1 MNYPSM
7 DKGQLINEINSLQEQ
22 IAELKKDKFHRDF
35 LTSIIE
41 HLPIPVAILAINQQG
56 DETRYIYEF
65 ANEAVAKL
73 NSKPVLEHLGHTL
86 EEVLGNHEVVAGIK
100 ANFKTVIE
108 SGETSRRKI
117 DIPIDGQMRRL
128 IEYHFPISQQGK
140 VLAVGATLI
149 DITELSDALKEAQQ
163 ANQAKSDFL
172 SQMSHEL
179 RTPMNAI
186 MGFAQLLRNQGKRGA
201 FNEKH
206 QSSIG
211 HILNSGKHLLDI
223 IDDILDLSGIEA
235 GRLNLEIEPVSL
247 TKVLHETR
255 QIMDGIASKNDIAIL
270 VQDSLQFQKI
280 IQADERRMIQ
290 VLLNLVSNAVKYNR
304 VGGTVLLFCQAIEGN
319 KIRISVQDS
328 GQGISADQ
336 QPNLFQPFDRLGRS
350 NGPVA
355 GTGIGLLIS
364 KKIIE
369 AMSGAI
375 GFKSEEGKGSC
386 FWVDIPLAGARE
398 NAAMQEQYNQVS
410 NNATKTLLYVE
421 DNPSDIQLMELILER
436 ELPGFR
442 LILAPNAEL
451 GLEQA
456 LNHTPDVIIL
466 DIRLPGMSGLELM
479 TKLKS
484 LNYAKHDKIIA
495 LTAEATKGDK
505 KAGIEAGFQDYLTK
519 PIDIEKLVSTIKNLA
534 S

>member
-1 MNYPSM
+1 MNHQSM
-7 DKGQLINEINSLQEQ
+7 DKDQLISEIIGLQDQ
-22 IAELKKDKFHRDF
+22 VAELKKDKFHRGF
-35 LTSIIE
+35 LSSIIE
-41 HLPIPVAILAINQQG
+41 HLPIPVAILTIKEQG
-56 DETRYIYEF
+56 GETSYVYEF

-73 NSKPVLEHLGHTL
+73 NGKMVSQHLGHTL
-86 EEVLGNHEVVAGIK
+86 EEVLGNHEAVAGIK

-117 DIPIDGQMRRL
+117 DIPIDGKVRHL
-128 IEYHFPISQQGK
+128 IEYHFPVSQQGK

-149 DITELSDALKEAQQ
+149 DITELTDALKEAQE

-186 MGFAQLLRNQGKRGA
+186 MGFAQLLRNQGQRGA

-211 HILNSGKHLLDI
+211 HILNSGKHLLGI

-247 TKVLHETR
+247 AKVLHETR

-270 VQDSLQFQKI
+270 VQDHLQFQKV

-304 VGGTVLLFCQAIEGN
+304 VGGTVLLFCETINGN
-319 KIRISVQDS
+319 KLRISVQDS
-328 GQGISADQ
+328 GLGISAKEQ
-336 QPNLFQPFDRLGRS
+336 NNLFQPFERLGRA

-364 KKIIE
+364 KKIME
-369 AMSGAI
+369 AMKGAI
-375 GFKSEEGKGSC
+375 GFKSEEGVGSC
-386 FWVDIPLAGARE
+386 FWVDIPLAEPNGNE
-398 NAAMQEQYNQVS
+398 AMQGEYNQVP
-410 NNATKTLLYVE
+410 NQATKTLLYVE
-421 DNPSDIQLMELILER
+421 DNPNDIQLMELIVER
-436 ELPGFR
+436 ELPDYR
-442 LILAPNAEL
+442 LILAPSAEL

-456 LNHTPDVIIL
+456 LNHTPDVIVL
-466 DIRLPGMSGLELM
+466 DIRLPGMSGLELL
-479 TKLKS
+479 KELKS
-484 LNYAKHDKIIA
+484 LNFPKQGKIIA
-495 LTAEATKGDK
+495 LTAEATRSDK
-505 KAGIEAGFQDYLTK
+505 KAGLEAGFHAYLTK
-519 PIDIEKLVSTIKNLA
+519 PIDIENLVSTINNLV

>member
-1 MNYPSM
+1 MNY
-7 DKGQLINEINSLQEQ
+7 QLN
-22 IAELKKDKFHRDF
+22 KDKFHRGF
-35 LTSIIE
+35 LSSIIE
-41 HLPIPVAILAINQQG
+41 HLPIPVAILSINQQG
-56 DETRYIYEF
+56 DETRYVYEF
-65 ANEAVAKL
+65 ANAAVAKL
-73 NSKPVLEHLGHTL
+73 NGKPVSQHLGHTL

-100 ANFKTVIE
+100 ANFKIVIE
-108 SGETSRRKI
+108 SGETSNRTI

-206 QSSIG
+206 QGSIG
-211 HILNSGKHLLDI
+211 HILNSGKHLLGI

-270 VQDSLQFQKI
+270 VQDSLQFQKV

-290 VLLNLVSNAVKYNR
+290 VLLNLVSNAIKYNR

-319 KIRISVQDS
+319 KLRISVQDS
-328 GQGISADQ
+328 GLGISASQ
-336 QPNLFQPFDRLGRS
+336 QPNMFQPFERLGRS

-369 AMSGAI
+369 AMNGAI
-375 GFKSEEGKGSC
+375 AFKSEEGKGSC
-386 FWVDIPLAGARE
+386 FWVDIPLAESSGNEALQGE
-398 NAAMQEQYNQVS
+398 YTQASNQ
-410 NNATKTLLYVE
+410 ATKTLLYVE
-421 DNPSDIQLMELILER
+421 DNPCDIQLMELILER
-436 ELPGFR
+436 ELPDFR

-466 DIRLPGMSGLELM
+466 DIRLPGMSGLELLL
-479 TKLKS
+479 KLKS
-484 LNYAKHDKIIA
+484 LNYSKQDKIIA
-495 LTAEATKGDK
+495 LTAEATRSDK
-505 KAGIEAGFQDYLTK
+505 KAGLEAGFHAYLTK
-519 PIDIEKLVSTIKNLA
+519 PLDIENLVSTINHLA

>member
-1 MNYPSM
+1 MNYQSM
-7 DKGQLINEINSLQEQ
+7 DKDQLLSEINSLQDQ

-41 HLPIPVAILAINQQG
+41 HLPIPMAILAINEQG
-56 DETRYIYEF
+56 GENSYVYEF

-73 NSKPVLEHLGHTL
+73 NGKLVSQHLGHTL

-100 ANFKTVIE
+100 ANFKSVIE
-108 SGETSRRKI
+108 SGETSKRKI

-149 DITELSDALKEAQQ
+149 DITELSDALKDAQQ

-206 QSSIG
+206 QGSIG
-211 HILNSGKHLLDI
+211 HILNSGKHLLGI

-247 TKVLHETR
+247 AKVLNETR

-270 VQDSLQFQKI
+270 VQDSFQFQKI

-319 KIRISVQDS
+319 KLRISVQDS
-328 GQGISADQ
+328 GQGISAHQ
-336 QPNLFQPFDRLGRS
+336 QSNLFQPFDRLGRN

-369 AMSGAI
+369 AMNGAI

-386 FWVDIPLAGARE
+386 FWVDIPLADSSDNE
-398 NAAMQEQYNQVS
+398 AMQGQS
-410 NNATKTLLYVE
+410 NPAPNKATKTLLYVE

-436 ELPGFR
+436 ELPDFR
-442 LILAPNAEL
+442 LILAPSAEL

-466 DIRLPGMSGLELM
+466 DIRLPSMSGLELLK
-479 TKLKS
+479 KLKS
-484 LNYAKHDKIIA
+484 LNFSNHDKIIA
-495 LTAEATKGDK
+495 LTAEATRSDK
-505 KAGIEAGFQDYLTK
+505 KLGLEAGFHAYLTK
-519 PIDIEKLVSTIKNLA
+519 PMDIENLVSTINNLTL
-534 S
+534 